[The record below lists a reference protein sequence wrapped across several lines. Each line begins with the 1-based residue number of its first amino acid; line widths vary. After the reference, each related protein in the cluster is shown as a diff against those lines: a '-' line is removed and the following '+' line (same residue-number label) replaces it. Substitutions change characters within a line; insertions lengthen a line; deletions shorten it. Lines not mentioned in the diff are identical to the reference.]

1 MVARLSKAEIVHDL
15 RAYVLRVGV
24 LVLIL
29 SLFVSAVTVAVIGR
43 SVLNPVLAIH
53 RTLTAA
59 HSDPENAEQYKLDL
73 RAENEIGETVSALNA
88 LLGRLSAVRRSAVL
102 EREKR
107 FEDFA
112 ASSSEWFWALEE
124 NLRFCFG
131 SEEGRVGNEC
141 GRRCRA

>member
-1 MVARLSKAEIVHDL
+1 MVGRLSKAEIVRDL

-59 HSDPENAEQYKLDL
+59 HSDPENPERYKLDL
-73 RAENEIGETVSALNA
+73 RAENEIGETVSALNEI
-88 LLGRLSAVRRSAVL
+88 GRASCR
-102 EREKR
+102 ERVCKY
-107 FEDFA
+107 
-112 ASSSEWFWALEE
+112 
-124 NLRFCFG
+124 
-131 SEEGRVGNEC
+131 V
-141 GRRCRA
+141 

>member
-59 HSDPENAEQYKLDL
+59 HSDPENAEQYKLDI
-73 RAENEIGETVSALNA
+73 RAENATGETVSALNA
-88 LLGRLSAVRRSAVL
+88 LLARPRPE
-102 EREKR
+102 ER
-107 FEDFA
+107 
-112 ASSSEWFWALEE
+112 
-124 NLRFCFG
+124 
-131 SEEGRVGNEC
+131 RVGKEW
-141 GRRCRA
+141 A